1 MKSLAVCGSEK
12 DTHMYWL
19 VWVEWKNTLKQFTG
33 QNINYMIVYLE
44 VYYGFYIASE
54 MVVSVGRKIVSL
66 VGRR

>member
-1 MKSLAVCGSEK
+1 
-12 DTHMYWL
+12 MYLL
-19 VWVEWKNTLKQFTG
+19 VWVEWKKTLKQFTG